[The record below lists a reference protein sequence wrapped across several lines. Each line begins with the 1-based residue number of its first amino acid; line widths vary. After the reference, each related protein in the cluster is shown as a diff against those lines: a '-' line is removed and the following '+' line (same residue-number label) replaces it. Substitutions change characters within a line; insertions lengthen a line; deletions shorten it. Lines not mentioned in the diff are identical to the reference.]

1 VLLLSGSYDSRPAG
15 ASDRRLARVPTFVDV
30 DYRTEGTFLFTSFGA
45 RVATAPLGIFVRTED
60 PLPQGTQLQ
69 LHFAAPSAVPG
80 TALSG
85 GGLAGGAFELR
96 GEVVW
101 TTRDA
106 ERTGMGVRFF
116 AVEPNELVRLLELVR
131 TIAYV
136 DALGA
141 N

>member
-1 VLLLSGSYDSRPAG
+1 MSGSSHSRPAG
-15 ASDRRLARVPTFVDV
+15 AADRRLAPRVPTFVEV
-30 DYRTEGTFLFTSFGA
+30 DYRTEGTFLFTSYGA
-45 RVATAPLGIFVRTED
+45 RVSSAPLGIFVRTED
-60 PLPQGTQLQ
+60 PLPLGTQLQ
-69 LHFAAPSAVPG
+69 LHFAPPSALPG
-80 TALSG
+80 SALPGS
-85 GGLAGGAFELR
+85 AFELL

-116 AVEPNELVRLLELVR
+116 AVEPSELVRLLELVR

>member
-1 VLLLSGSYDSRPAG
+1 VLLLSGSYHSRPAG
-15 ASDRRLARVPTFVDV
+15 GSDRRLARVPTFVEV

-69 LHFAAPSAVPG
+69 LHFTPPSPLPDGA
-80 TALSG
+80 
-85 GGLAGGAFELR
+85 LAGSAFELR

>member
-1 VLLLSGSYDSRPAG
+1 MSGPTQPAG
-15 ASDRRLARVPTFVDV
+15 GTQVGGRLPRVPTFVEV
-30 DYRTEGTFLFTSFGA
+30 DYRSEGTFLFTSLGA
-45 RVATAPLGIFVRTED
+45 GLAASLGIFVRTED
-60 PLPQGTQLQ
+60 PLPQGTRLQ
-69 LHFAAPSAVPG
+69 LHFAGS
-80 TALSG
+80 S
-85 GGLAGGAFELR
+85 GAFELL

-106 ERTGMGVRFF
+106 DRTGMGVRFL
-116 AVEPNELVRLLELVR
+116 AVEPGDPVRLLELVR

>member
-1 VLLLSGSYDSRPAG
+1 MSGSYHSRPAG
-15 ASDRRLARVPTFVDV
+15 SSDRRFAPRVPTFVEV

-69 LHFAAPSAVPG
+69 LHFAASSPG
-80 TALSG
+80 A
-85 GGLAGGAFELR
+85 AFELL

-116 AVEPNELVRLLELVR
+116 AVEPGELVRLLELVR

-136 DALGA
+136 DAMGA

>member
-1 VLLLSGSYDSRPAG
+1 M
-15 ASDRRLARVPTFVDV
+15 PTFVDV

-69 LHFAAPSAVPG
+69 LHFAAPSALPG
-80 TALSG
+80 SG
-85 GGLAGGAFELR
+85 LPGGAFELR

>member
-1 VLLLSGSYDSRPAG
+1 VLLLSDSYHSRFAGPAP
-15 ASDRRLARVPTFVDV
+15 RRVSPRVPTFVEV
-30 DYRTEGTFLFTSFGA
+30 DYRTEGTFLFTSFGE

-69 LHFAAPSAVPG
+69 LHFAAPSALPG
-80 TALSG
+80 S
-85 GGLAGGAFELR
+85 AFELF

-116 AVEPNELVRLLELVR
+116 AVEPSELVRLLELVR

-136 DALGA
+136 DAFGA

>member
-1 VLLLSGSYDSRPAG
+1 VLLLSGSYQSRPAG
-15 ASDRRLARVPTFVDV
+15 ASDRRLARVPTFVEV

-69 LHFAAPSAVPG
+69 LHFAAPSASPG
-80 TALSG
+80 SALPGS
-85 GGLAGGAFELR
+85 AFELL

-116 AVEPNELVRLLELVR
+116 AVEPSELVRLLELVR